1 MSDLLVGTKDALV
14 EYERTMS
21 FVTLIIAI
29 LIGLCL
35 CCFGISLI
43 LNDDSDDWV
52 KTDSTIA
59 KVDCTQNGDTYTCDL
74 RVDYVVDNIPYKFI
88 PITIQANSVESY
100 AIGDTLKIEYEK
112 SNNITIRL
120 QSNTNPYVTSCSS
133 LFLSLIIVGVAY
145 ANYYIKQQS
154 EVAAVIGASDDVGY
168 AIGAVS
174 SSFFGNE

>member
-14 EYERTMS
+14 EYERMMS

-29 LIGLCL
+29 IIGLCL
-35 CCFGISLI
+35 CCCGISLI
-43 LNDDSDDWV
+43 VNDDSDDWV

-74 RVDYVVDNIPYKFI
+74 RVDYVVNNIPYKFI
-88 PITIQANSVESY
+88 PITIQANSVASY

-154 EVAAVIGASDDVGY
+154 EVAALLGTADDI
-168 AIGAVS
+168 AFATNTIS
-174 SSFFGNE
+174 TSFFDE